1 MKLLLREY
9 VASLKEREEL
19 DAILPDVLSEL
30 GFHVYSRPGR
40 GTSQYGVDIA
50 AVGDDGNG
58 ETKLFLLTVK
68 RGDLTRQE
76 WSADEQGLR
85 ASLNDILD
93 VYVRSHIPA
102 AYAHLKVVIC
112 ICIGGS
118 VRETVRE
125 RLSAF
130 EAQHAT
136 DRISF
141 QEWDGDFIAGM
152 LASGVLREELLPR
165 PLRSAFQKA
174 VALVDEPDVSF
185 DHFSKLLRDLHSA
198 AQAPA
203 VRVRSVRQ
211 IYLCLWVLYVWA
223 RDADNLEA
231 AYRASERALLTTWD
245 ILRTLDGAPDEGH
258 VALAFEQM
266 VHLHMTIGEAYLNGR
281 ILPHVGVKFGLSM
294 AVGSNSAV
302 DINLK
307 LFEVLGRLGQS
318 ALWLWW
324 IRSQT
329 SLEPDKVDVA
339 DRRITALCD
348 GALALFENNPTLLL
362 PLTDAQAID
371 VISAFLLF
379 MAGGVDAS
387 KVHPWLGE
395 MTDRLIYAVQL
406 HRRYT
411 TSLTDYRDLVEHP
424 RERTKEYLEE
434 ATAGSTL
441 IPFLA
446 AWLAK
451 VGDQTRLARLAALA
465 GNELKHC
472 TLQLWLPDEESEQYL
487 YLDSDTHGRALCDLP
502 VAPDGMALSEVLS
515 EALKDYGDLQL
526 SAHDR
531 CWPLVILACRHW
543 RLPAPPQYWFPSL
556 QLDPL
561 SVAGGADESGE
572 PHGG

>member
-19 DAILPDVLSEL
+19 DAILPDALSEL

-50 AVGDDGNG
+50 AVGPDSDG
-58 ETKLFLLTVK
+58 ETKMFLLTVK

-93 VYVRSHIPA
+93 VYIRSHLPP
-102 AYAHLKVVIC
+102 AYADLKIVIC
-112 ICIGGS
+112 ICIGGR

-130 EAQHAT
+130 EAQHST

-141 QEWDGDFIAGM
+141 QEWDGDMIAGL
-152 LASGVLREELLPR
+152 LASGLLREEILPR
-165 PLRSAFQKA
+165 ALRSAFQKA

-185 DHFSKLLRDLHSA
+185 KHFSRLLRELHST
-198 AQAPA
+198 AQTPGA
-203 VRVRSVRQ
+203 RVRSVRQ

-245 ILRTLDGAPDEGH
+245 ILRTLSGDPEEAD
-258 VALAFEQM
+258 VATAFEQM
-266 VHLHMTIGEAYLNGR
+266 VGVHMTIGEAYLNAR
-281 ILPHVGVKFGLSM
+281 ILPHVGVKFGLSL

-307 LFEVLGRLGQS
+307 LFEVLGRLAQS

-324 IRSQT
+324 IRNQID
-329 SLEPDKVDVA
+329 LPADKA
-339 DRRITALCD
+339 ELASTRIAVLCEA
-348 GALALFENNPTLLL
+348 ALALLNNNPALKL
-362 PLTDAQAID
+362 PLADHQTTD
-371 VISAFLLF
+371 VVSAFMMF
-379 MAGGVDAS
+379 MAGDVDAA
-387 KVHPWLGE
+387 KVHQWLGN
-395 MTDRLIYAVQL
+395 MTDRLVYAIQL

-424 RERTKEYLEE
+424 RERTAEYREE

-451 VGDQTRLARLAALA
+451 VGDEDHLARLAALA
-465 GNELKHC
+465 SDQLKHC
-472 TLQLWLPDEESEQYL
+472 TLQLWLPDEHSELHL
-487 YLDSDTHGRALCDLP
+487 YLDDDTHGRALCDLP
-502 VAPDGMALSEVLS
+502 ITKGGADLSEVLT
-515 EALKDYGDLQL
+515 EALKDYGEMRL

-531 CWPLVILACRHW
+531 CWPLVVLACRHW
-543 RLPAPPQYWFPSL
+543 HLPVPPQYWFPSL
-556 QLDPL
+556 QLNPT
-561 SVAGGADESGE
+561 V
-572 PHGG
+572 